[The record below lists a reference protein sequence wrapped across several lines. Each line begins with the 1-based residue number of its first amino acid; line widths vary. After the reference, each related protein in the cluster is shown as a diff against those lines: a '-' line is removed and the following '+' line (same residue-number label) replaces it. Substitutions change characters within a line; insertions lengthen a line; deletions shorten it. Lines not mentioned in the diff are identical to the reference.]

1 MRILGIDPGYDRL
14 GWAIVDKDKQNLT
27 LVACDCIQTSKK
39 DVHPERLTDLYQQLV
54 EVLNQYKPEELHIEK
69 LFFAKNVSTALD
81 VAQARGVILLACT
94 QKGMV
99 VREFTPSQIKLAVT
113 GMGNA
118 DKRSVEKMVRLQLK
132 HVPTKLLDDVLDA
145 IAAALTF

>member
-14 GWAIVDKDKQNLT
+14 GWAILDKDKQNVT

-39 DVHPERLTDLYQQLV
+39 DAHAKRLTDLYGQLV
-54 EVLNQYKPEELHIEK
+54 EVVTQYKPEELHIEK
-69 LFFAKNVSTALD
+69 LFFARNVSTALD
-81 VAQARGVILLACT
+81 VAQARGVVLLVCT
-94 QKGMV
+94 LKDMSV
-99 VREFTPSQIKLAVT
+99 HEFTPSQIKLAVT

-132 HVPTKLLDDVLDA
+132 HVPEKLLDDVLDA
-145 IAAALTF
+145 IAAAITV